1 MDAYQSFA
9 RIESN
14 HVASTAYP
22 KAAAEIAKASGGK
35 VIATRDLAAWID
47 KIPAPE
53 MSRVVAREM
62 DLWDTPLLYLLLL
75 VFLGIE
81 WFLRRREN
89 LL

>member
-1 MDAYQSFA
+1 
-9 RIESN
+9 
-14 HVASTAYP
+14 
-22 KAAAEIAKASGGK
+22 
-35 VIATRDLAAWID
+35 
-47 KIPAPE
+47 

-75 VFLGIE
+75 LFLGIE